1 MKLEDVEK
9 LILLMQKHDLS
20 ELQLKEADWEFSARR
35 GGDKNVM
42 PQVVY
47 QTAPAAISQ
56 QMPSVPMMAASG
68 SGGAPAVAAPANEK
82 LKEIPAPLVGT
93 FYRSPAPDQAPFKE
107 VGDRVSPDEVI
118 CIVEAMKVM
127 NEVKAGIG
135 GTIKK
140 ILVENASA
148 VEFGQPL
155 FLVEVG

>member
-35 GGDKNVM
+35 GDKS
-42 PQVVY
+42 PTHVVY
-47 QTAPAAISQ
+47 QTPAAVSQQ
-56 QMPSVPMMAASG
+56 QMPAVNMMAPQG
-68 SGGAPAVAAPANEK
+68 SAHNAPAVVDDK
-82 LKEIPAPLVGT
+82 LKEITSPLVGT

-107 VGDRVSPDEVI
+107 IGDRVSPDDVV

-135 GTIKK
+135 GTLKK
-140 ILVENASA
+140 ILVDNATA
-148 VEFGQPL
+148 VEFGKPL